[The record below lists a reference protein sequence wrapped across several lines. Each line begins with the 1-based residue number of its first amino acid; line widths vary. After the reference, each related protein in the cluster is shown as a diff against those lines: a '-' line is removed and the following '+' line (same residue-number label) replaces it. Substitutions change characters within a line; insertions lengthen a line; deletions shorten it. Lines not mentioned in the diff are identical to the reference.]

1 MDDGGVVTGLSN
13 ERMQQIRE
21 QFPDIDV
28 VWRIWFG
35 QLYSVRTDTERILAS
50 KPSVGGLIDD
60 SEAAKLKYCTK
71 VKYMDLGHNEFIY
84 DISFVRSM
92 PDLEVFII
100 AMNGVSDLSPL
111 ESCPK
116 LEYLEIFTTPVSD
129 LSPLRNAKALRHL
142 NISNCPN
149 LSDISPLFGLTELER
164 LWIGTVTPVPEEQV
178 QQMQKNAPNCKI
190 STSSEDPHGDYWRY
204 TWYDEN
210 NATYHWVPRYEK
222 LREQL
227 GYNYQEY
234 SFYWLDEKCEK
245 SAPPE
250 YVGIYYGKADE

>member
-1 MDDGGVVTGLSN
+1 MGGKKEGEGPLAAAFDELCADN
-13 ERMQQIRE
+13 RL
-21 QFPDIDV
+21 
-28 VWRIWFG
+28 G
-35 QLYSVRTDTERILAS
+35 QAS
-50 KPSVGGLIDD
+50 W
-60 SEAAKLKYCTK
+60 EAAEKYLQLRAARLCLQKAKL
-71 VKYMDLGHNEFIY
+71 
-84 DISFVRSM
+84 
-92 PDLEVFII
+92 
-100 AMNGVSDLSPL
+100 
-111 ESCPK
+111 
-116 LEYLEIFTTPVSD
+116 
-129 LSPLRNAKALRHL
+129 
-142 NISNCPN
+142 
-149 LSDISPLFGLTELER
+149 
-164 LWIGTVTPVPEEQV
+164 PEEQV